1 MELNKL
7 KGMSDISEEI
17 LNEKG
22 ITTISVIQEKGFNPR
37 MLIKHKDGV
46 VETIDDITEMEK
58 FIQNLQK

>member
-7 KGMSDISEEI
+7 KGMSDISEEV

-22 ITTISVIQEKGFNPR
+22 ITNISVIQEKGFNPR
-37 MLIKHKDGV
+37 MLIKYKDDV
-46 VETIDDITEMEK
+46 VKNIDDITEMEK

>member
-22 ITTISVIQEKGFNPR
+22 ITNISVIQEKGFNPR
-37 MLIKHKDGV
+37 MLIKYKDDV
-46 VETIDDITEMEK
+46 VKTIDDITEMEK

>member
-22 ITTISVIQEKGFNPR
+22 ITNISVIREKGFNPR
-37 MLIKHKDGV
+37 MLIKYKDDV
-46 VETIDDITEMEK
+46 IKTIDDITEMEK

>member
-17 LNEKG
+17 LNENG
-22 ITTISVIQEKGFNPR
+22 ITNISVIQQKGFNPR
-37 MLIKHKDGV
+37 MLIKYKDEV

-58 FIQNLQK
+58 IIQNLQK

>member
-17 LNEKG
+17 LNENG
-22 ITTISVIQEKGFNPR
+22 ITNISVIQEKGFNPR
-37 MLIKHKDGV
+37 MLIKYKDDV
-46 VETIDDITEMEK
+46 IKTIDDITEMEK